1 MKIYKAYVFRLYPN
15 EYQKE
20 IINKSF
26 GVSRFIYNHFL
37 EEKRKEYKDIGK
49 SKSVYEQIKEIPSLN
64 LEYPFLKEVDSLLLR
79 TSIFDLE
86 NAYKMF
92 FKSDFGYPKFKKKGV
107 HDSYKTNNI
116 VSTYKGKIY
125 NSIRLDL
132 NNRIIILPKLKEV
145 KIRGYRNLKEFNK
158 DIKNVTISKEGN
170 KYYVSVCVKEE
181 ILERPF
187 KLTHAIGIDLGVKDL
202 VITSEGIKY
211 NKLDTKRIER
221 HIEDLQRKLSKC
233 EKKSIRGYKL
243 KLKIKRLYMKLKNM
257 RKYYIHEITRK
268 LTDDNSL
275 IITEN
280 LDVKNMLKKGQKLTK
295 HIANASFSEIIRILK
310 YKIKWKGK
318 KLIQVNTFYPSSQIC
333 HRCGY
338 KNIKVKDLSIRK
350 WECDKCG
357 CENDRDINSSQN
369 ILFEGLR
376 LYYKNEYC

>member
-1 MKIYKAYVFRLYPN
+1 MIIYKAYRFRIYPN
-15 EYQKE
+15 NVQKNM
-20 IINKSF
+20 INRNIGS
-26 GVSRFIYNHFL
+26 SRFVYNYYL
-37 EEKRKEYKDIGK
+37 DKKIKEYKEKHKNI
-49 SKSVYEQIKEIPSLN
+49 SLKELKHDLVLLKN
-64 LEYPFLKEVDSLLLR
+64 KYDFLKENDSMSLTNSLE
-79 TSIFDLE
+79 DLDCSFS
-86 NAYKMF
+86 NF
-92 FKSDFGYPKFKKKGV
+92 FEKRNGFPKFKAKGIK
-107 HDSYKTNNI
+107 DSYKTDMI
-116 VSTYKGKIY
+116 RSVYKGKRYENI
-125 NSIRLDL
+125 SIDI
-132 NNRIIILPKLKEV
+132 NNKTIKLPKLGV
-145 KIRGYRNLKEFNK
+145 IKIRGYRNLKEFNK

-181 ILERPF
+181 ILESPF